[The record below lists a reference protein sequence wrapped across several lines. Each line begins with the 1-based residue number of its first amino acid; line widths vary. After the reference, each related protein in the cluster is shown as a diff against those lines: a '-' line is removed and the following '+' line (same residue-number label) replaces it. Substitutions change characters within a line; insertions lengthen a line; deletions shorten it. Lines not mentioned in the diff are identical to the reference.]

1 MLPHLIKSWL
11 SIAVVL
17 VGLASSSCSTSPPV
31 CAPGCAECR
40 AIAVQETRA
49 RRSGR
54 HFKDTSKAARVHNCS
69 CCKVQVDLYEQDGKT
84 MLRCPTCAP
93 HGVDCEACAESVAH
107 NEPQ

>member
-17 VGLASSSCSTSPPV
+17 VGLASSSCSTSPPA
-31 CAPGCAECR
+31 CTPACAECR
-40 AIAVQETRA
+40 EIAVQETRA

-54 HFKDTSKAARVHNCS
+54 HFKDTSNTVRVHNCS
-69 CCKVQVDLYEQDGKT
+69 CCKVEVNLYKQDGKT

-93 HGVDCEACAESVAH
+93 HGVDCESCAEGVAH
-107 NEPQ
+107 NEPR